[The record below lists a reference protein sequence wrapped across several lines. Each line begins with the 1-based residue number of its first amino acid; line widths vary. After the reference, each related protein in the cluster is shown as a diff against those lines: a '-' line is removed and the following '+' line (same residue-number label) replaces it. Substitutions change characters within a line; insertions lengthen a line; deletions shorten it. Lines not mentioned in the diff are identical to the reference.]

1 MPDLD
6 LKSII
11 AKNITDL
18 RKSMSWTQAELA
30 QKLNYTDKAISK
42 WERAESTPDVT
53 VLKDMADL
61 FQVPVNYL
69 FEDGHPKER
78 IHLSTIIKQLKKRN
92 HIIIALVSAAGIFL
106 IATILYVI
114 SGLFSITICLP
125 SWMLYIY
132 AIPLSMIVLLVFN
145 SIWGKPKLNLAII
158 TLLIWTVLFSIYLSF
173 QATNMWLVFLIGIPA
188 QIIVLLLIPIK
199 TINLSMF
206 VKPKQK

>member
-6 LKSII
+6 LKTII
-11 AKNITDL
+11 AKNITEL
-18 RKSMSWTQAELA
+18 RKSMNWTQAELA

-53 VLKDMADL
+53 VLKSMADL

-92 HIIIALVSAAGIFL
+92 HIIIALVSAAGIFF
-106 IATILYVI
+106 IATVLYVL
-114 SGLFSITICLP
+114 SGLLSITICHP

-132 AIPLSMIVLLVFN
+132 AIPLAMIVLLVFN
-145 SIWGKPKLNLAII
+145 SIWGKPKVNLVII

-173 QATNMWLVFLIGIPA
+173 QAPNMWLVFLIGIPA

-199 TINLSMF
+199 TIKLSMF
-206 VKPKQK
+206 IKPKHK